1 MSHPRSSLG
10 SFAGAGLLLGE
21 DRIEAGSSAEAPVL
35 VVGLGEVGG
44 PLLEI
49 LSGAHRTA
57 GRDIEDRAFHGV
69 QILHLCFPFSS
80 DFVSAAARYV
90 ALYEP
95 EVVVVNST
103 VVPGTT
109 RAIQESSGTSAVYSP
124 VRGKHARM
132 TEELRHYRK
141 FVAGTSTQAVAL
153 IEAHF
158 AAAGVTTQRI
168 SSFESLEVAKLLE
181 TSYFGVLVAW
191 AQEMDR
197 FAASVDADYWEMLTF
212 FEEIGFFPPV
222 SFEPGFI
229 GGHCV
234 MPNLELLERVRKS
247 PFIDAIKMSNQDRA
261 REWQERGVSTADRL
275 SPRPR
280 GARSLGTTRTPM
292 GQLLGTEPMRGE
304 FA

>member
-1 MSHPRSSLG
+1 MAHPSSSAG
-10 SFAGAGLLLGE
+10 SIAAPGSVAAAGTSRGDDGAGTG
-21 DRIEAGSSAEAPVL
+21 ASTEAPVL

-49 LSGAHRTA
+49 LTGAHRAA

-69 QILHLCFPFSS
+69 RILHLCFPFGP
-80 DFVSAAARYV
+80 DFVAQAAGYV
-90 ALYEP
+90 EAYQP
-95 EVVVVNST
+95 EVTVLNST

-109 RAIQESSGTSAVYSP
+109 RAIEEKTGVPTVYSP
-124 VRGKHARM
+124 VRGKHTRM

-141 FVAGTSTQAVAL
+141 FVAGASARAVRLVETS
-153 IEAHF
+153 F
-158 AAAGVTTQRI
+158 AAAGVTTQRM
-168 SSFESLEVAKLLE
+168 SSVESLELAKLLE

-197 FAASVDADYWEMLTF
+197 FVSSVGGDYWEALAF

-222 SFEPGFI
+222 GFEPGYI

-234 MPNLELLERVRKS
+234 MPNLALLEQVRPS
-247 PFIDAIKMSNQDRA
+247 PFIDTIRASNAERA
-261 REWQERGVSTADRL
+261 REWQQRGRSTTDRL

-280 GARSLGTTRTPM
+280 
-292 GQLLGTEPMRGE
+292 RGP
-304 FA
+304 A

>member
-1 MSHPRSSLG
+1 MAHPSS
-10 SFAGAGLLLGE
+10 S
-21 DRIEAGSSAEAPVL
+21 AGSIGATGTLCGDDSTGTGAPAEAPVL

-49 LSGAHRTA
+49 LSGAHRAA
-57 GRDIEDRAFHGV
+57 GRDIEDRAFRGV
-69 QILHLCFPFSS
+69 QILHLCFPFGR
-80 DFVSAAARYV
+80 DFVSQASGYV
-90 ALYEP
+90 SLYQP
-95 EVVVVNST
+95 DVAVVNST

-109 RAIQESSGTSAVYSP
+109 RAIQESTGVPAVYSP

-141 FVAGTSTQAVAL
+141 FVAGTSAQAVDL
-153 IEAHF
+153 VEAHF
-158 AAAGVTTQRI
+158 AAAGVSTQRT
-168 SSFESLEVAKLLE
+168 SSFESLELAKLLE

-197 FAASVDADYWEMLTF
+197 FAASVGGDYTEALAF

-222 SFEPGFI
+222 GFEPGYI

-234 MPNLELLERVRKS
+234 MPNLELLEQVRQS
-247 PFIDAIKMSNQDRA
+247 PFIDAIRTSNTDRA
-261 REWQERGVSTADRL
+261 REWRQAGRSTADRL

-280 GARSLGTTRTPM
+280 
-292 GQLLGTEPMRGE
+292 RGP
-304 FA
+304 A